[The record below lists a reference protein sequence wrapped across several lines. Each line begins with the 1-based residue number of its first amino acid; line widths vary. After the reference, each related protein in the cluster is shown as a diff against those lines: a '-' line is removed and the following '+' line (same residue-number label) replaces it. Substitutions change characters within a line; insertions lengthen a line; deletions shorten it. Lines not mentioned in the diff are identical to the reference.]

1 MRVNVLQGRQSI
13 NCENSVSPAFMG
25 RPSLEKGRANRHQ
38 LQTDTTQNRRKT
50 VIGQMLR
57 SDSFGK
63 LRTVVGVMLYSEFRD
78 GNVPAGHEQLRVMQ
92 DCLRHLPAN
101 VTKVSLRSDTAGYQ
115 EDLLLYC
122 GEGKD
127 PRFCVIEFAIGADV
141 TEAFR
146 RAVMATAVTDWKPL
160 V

>member
-13 NCENSVSPAFMG
+13 NCENSVFPAFMG

-63 LRTVVGVMLYSEFRD
+63 LRTVVIIGIYEYDLRYKAAEESEFSRRTSR
-78 GNVPAGHEQLRVMQ
+78 GMTISEWYPVERKPAGTRLEIPVRVV
-92 DCLRHLPAN
+92 AYN
-101 VTKVSLRSDTAGYQ
+101 
-115 EDLLLYC
+115 E
-122 GEGKD
+122 
-127 PRFCVIEFAIGADV
+127 
-141 TEAFR
+141 
-146 RAVMATAVTDWKPL
+146 
-160 V
+160 

>member
-13 NCENSVSPAFMG
+13 NCENSVFPAFMG

-63 LRTVVGVMLYSEFRD
+63 LRTVVGKNTKRFIR
-78 GNVPAGHEQLRVMQ
+78 PATPIAASAS
-92 DCLRHLPAN
+92 CSA
-101 VTKVSLRSDTAGYQ
+101 SSSAA
-115 EDLLLYC
+115 C
-122 GEGKD
+122 
-127 PRFCVIEFAIGADV
+127 
-141 TEAFR
+141 R
-146 RAVMATAVTDWKPL
+146 RR
-160 V
+160 